1 MNPPYQYRAKVV
13 RVVDGDTVILS
24 VDLGFRVQHEI
35 SVRLARINAP
45 ERGQDGL
52 DRAKLALC
60 EILHEGAEVFL
71 TTKKGDRYGRWIGE
85 ISTEGENVSDLLLA
99 DGVVA
104 IYQPS

>member
-45 ERGQDGL
+45 ERGQDGW

-71 TTKKGDRYGRWIGE
+71 TE
-85 ISTEGENVSDLLLA
+85 LSPPQAAAL
-99 DGVVA
+99 
-104 IYQPS
+104 